1 MFLRILFF
9 SCWNLVSLLSLTSE
23 DIFAAGKSDYASFGE
38 FVNTICWALI
48 ESKSALSE
56 VKEIAQVEGI
66 DGIYVGRFDLAMS
79 MSVSP
84 ENIESDKTLE
94 AEIRNIVK
102 QVEAAGLPTG
112 TSGDFSK
119 LTNQGFRILT
129 VRSELELLSAGLKKY
144 LTD

>member
-1 MFLRILFF
+1 
-9 SCWNLVSLLSLTSE
+9 
-23 DIFAAGKSDYASFGE
+23 
-38 FVNTICWALI
+38 
-48 ESKSALSE
+48 
-56 VKEIAQVEGI
+56 
-66 DGIYVGRFDLAMS
+66 MS